1 MEQRAVPVK
10 KMTDNQVWD
19 QVDKV
24 IEEMYREYREVNEL
38 DILSL
43 ARKEPETQEIVRN
56 WDVPMA
62 IEVLD

>member
-1 MEQRAVPVK
+1 MPVK